1 MYTNSDPFIYS
12 EERSL
17 ATSPAISILLPT
29 HNRPEVL
36 DYAIR
41 SVLAQT
47 FQDFELLVAGDGC
60 TDRTAEVVLGF
71 RDARIQWFDLPKAPH
86 FGYANLNHVA
96 GRARGALVAF
106 MAHDDLWTPDHLELM
121 RREFDNPGVDLA
133 YSRPLWVEPDGTLVP
148 SSFNL
153 RDAAVREDFL
163 AMRFNS
169 IPAATVVFRRECLRR
184 YGNWN
189 EALPN
194 NGDWD
199 LWARFIAGGKGRRL
213 SYVPVPTLFHFR
225 ANWRT
230 EANAGPR
237 ELSTWRQRFRDQP
250 DFGRG
255 LRLRFS
261 PRALPQKILWQ
272 LLQRGG
278 ATWLRDLRSAVQMA
292 LDSLVLDLDVR
303 YPSLLGGLHAQIRD
317 LRRTAANQVPGSLAG
332 HDPSTFGNGF
342 YPEEGGARWMGPR
355 AQLHLRPEGPLPAT
369 AVLTLACGEAAWY
382 PLFPFSLRARVNGR
396 AAGHVRFAE
405 AHQTHQLRVALPK
418 AENTV
423 LLESHG
429 SFVPKQRGLSEDG
442 RTLALLLKNL
452 AVSPGTEP

>member
-1 MYTNSDPFIYS
+1 M
-12 EERSL
+12 
-17 ATSPAISILLPT
+17 ATGPAISILLPT

-36 DYAIR
+36 AYAIR

-47 FQDFELLVAGDGC
+47 FSDFELLVSGDGC
-60 TDRTAEVVLGF
+60 TDHTAEVVQGF
-71 RDARIQWFDLPKAPH
+71 QDPRIQWFDLPKAPH
-86 FGYANLNHVA
+86 FGYANLNTVA
-96 GRARGALVAF
+96 SQARGALVAF

-255 LRLRFS
+255 LRLRFP
-261 PRALPQKILWQ
+261 PRALPQKIVWQ

-278 ATWLRDLRSAVQMA
+278 ATWLRDLRSAVQMT

-303 YPSLLGGLHAQIRD
+303 YPSRLGALHAQIRD

-342 YPEEGGARWMGPR
+342 FPEEGGARWMGPR
-355 AQLHLRPEGPLPAT
+355 ALLHLRPEGPLPAT
-369 AVLTLACGEAAWY
+369 AVLTLACGETAWY
-382 PLFPFSLRARVNGR
+382 PRFPFSLRARVNGR
-396 AAGHVRFAE
+396 SAGKFIFAAPLQ
-405 AHQTHQLRVALPK
+405 AHALRV
-418 AENTV
+418 V
-423 LLESHG
+423 LNRTNNLVRLDSQG
-429 SFVPKQRGLSEDG
+429 SFVPKQRGLSEDD
-442 RTLALLLKNL
+442 RELALLLKNL
-452 AVSPGTEP
+452 LITVESKPPQGTNHA